1 MDMGH
6 PLPNLIRMGHLQFPL
21 YEATS
26 ASNPLS
32 GILVW
37 GYGYVYSVF
46 HLELAVPLDYFR
58 MLCSHE
64 EKRMSLNSMFR
75 IITQRKGLKSQHV
88 PVRPGEQVIELQSH
102 FLSLCGV

>member
-6 PLPNLIRMGHLQFPL
+6 PLPHLIRKGHLQFLL
-21 YEATS
+21 YEATTV
-26 ASNPLS
+26 SNLPS

-46 HLELAVPLDYFR
+46 RLELAVPLHCFR

-64 EKRMSLNSMFR
+64 EKRMSLNSRFR
-75 IITQRKGLKSQHV
+75 IITQKKGFKSQHV
-88 PVRPGEQVIELQSH
+88 SVCAGEQVMEP
-102 FLSLCGV
+102 